1 MRRFDRKDLN
11 GNGKGREAY
20 STNKLGILLLTL
32 LLLLLVTLE
41 PNSDCLGSAET
52 IGIAGATHSEGI
64 HEASLSASLT
74 RAHKHVS
81 TGTIYEGLLHIHCHH
96 LIIGLTL
103 RLLRVLTRHAFRS
116 WV

>member
-1 MRRFDRKDLN
+1 MRQFDRKDLN

-20 STNKLGILLLTL
+20 STNELGILLLTL
-32 LLLLLVTLE
+32 LLLLVTLE
-41 PNSDCLGSAET
+41 SRSDCLGSAET
-52 IGIAGATHSEGI
+52 VGIAGSTHSEGI

-74 RAHKHVS
+74 WAHEHVS
-81 TGTIYEGLLHIHCHH
+81 TGTIHEGLLHVHGHH

-103 RLLRVLTRHAFRS
+103 RLLRVLTRHALRG